1 MDRTPPAS
9 AARSG
14 ASRQFRSELRNWR
27 TRQGLTQRALAE
39 RVRFSR
45 ETVAAVESGRR
56 FGSHEFAVR
65 CDEVLGTGGRLAA
78 LWPQVAAEQ
87 LAADGRRGPRFGEVA
102 RLDPGGPAPAA
113 RRDARDPEAVVA
125 AIDELRELIGQVLGG
140 QPEADA
146 PPHPSAGGSG
156 SADLGGACAPAG
168 TAGPST
174 LLTVGTDAG
183 TGCLYHRQVWSG
195 GAGSGAMKRAIGKVQ
210 IDRRR

>member
-1 MDRTPPAS
+1 MDRTPPSS
-9 AARSG
+9 AAHCA
-14 ASRQFRSELRNWR
+14 ASHRFRAELRRWR

-56 FGSHEFAVR
+56 FGSQEFAVR

-102 RLDPGGPAPAA
+102 RLDAVPPA

-125 AIDELRELIGQVLGG
+125 AIDELRELIGQVLG
-140 QPEADA
+140 QPEVDGH
-146 PPHPSAGGSG
+146 PPSPGRS
-156 SADLGGACAPAG
+156 
-168 TAGPST
+168 
-174 LLTVGTDAG
+174 
-183 TGCLYHRQVWSG
+183 
-195 GAGSGAMKRAIGKVQ
+195 
-210 IDRRR
+210 